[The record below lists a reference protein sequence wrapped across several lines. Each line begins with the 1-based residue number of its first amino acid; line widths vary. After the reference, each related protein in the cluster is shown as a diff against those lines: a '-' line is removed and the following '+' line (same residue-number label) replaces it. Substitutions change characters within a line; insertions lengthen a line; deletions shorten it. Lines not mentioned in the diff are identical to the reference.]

1 MSDNEESQSPPPPTP
16 PSPSA
21 GSLSNPQVLV
31 AVIGGLV
38 TIAVAFIGILPT
50 IIGNDDPTPTPPPP
64 TVIVVTATQTIVPA
78 TATDVSLAST
88 ATAQPTDVLEETQPT
103 ETVPA
108 QQAVVQPTA
117 VPNLTLLYDDVSFT
131 VHNINNGVMSLE
143 GVTFRSASGEWDAAR
158 WGPSVYNSLPDD
170 NCLRLRDMNSG
181 QRQPPSV
188 CGNLYGLILV
198 GQSALFWRNTESF
211 TVSLNGQPI
220 AECAVAA
227 ETCAIH
233 IP

>member
-1 MSDNEESQSPPPPTP
+1 MSDNEESQSTPPPTP
-16 PSPSA
+16 PTPSGNA
-21 GSLSNPQVLV
+21 LSNPQVLV

-64 TVIVVTATQTIVPA
+64 TVIVVTATETEAPP
-78 TATDVSLAST
+78 TATDDAPVST
-88 ATAQPTDVLEETQPT
+88 ATPQPTDVVEETQPT
-103 ETVPA
+103 ETALA
-108 QQAVVQPTA
+108 QQAVIQPTA

-131 VHNINNGVMSLE
+131 VHNISGGVISLE
-143 GVTFRSASGEWDAAR
+143 GVTFQSASGEWDASR
-158 WGPSVYNSLPDD
+158 WGPSVYNSLPNE
-170 NCLRLRDMNSG
+170 NCLRLRDTTSG

-188 CGNLYGLILV
+188 CDNLYGLILV
-198 GQSALFWRNTESF
+198 GQSALFWINTESF

-220 AECAVAA
+220 AECATAA